1 MDNISQVLE
10 QLGAWQAATAGIRS
24 LFMSDLVM
32 LGEIPSPTYGEA
44 PRIEFI
50 LNRFF
55 EAGLDRCSTDE
66 KGNGI
71 AFLPGT
77 QGHQTILVT
86 AHADTLVTESKD
98 QSIEVHENR
107 MIGPFVGDNCI
118 ALAAMTHLPGLMQTL
133 QVKLKSNLVLLA
145 STRALG
151 RGNLD
156 GIRHFLSRGSIR
168 CDTGLCLESVQ
179 LGRLNYACM
188 GMLRAE
194 IHCQL
199 PDQYNWAQYGAS
211 GTIIPMADVVMRISR
226 IPLPKRPLTTI
237 IMGKMDGGIAHNN
250 IAREIILGFEVRS
263 ESTEILRELREK
275 IEDITEETSA
285 QSGTRITLDVLSQR
299 DPGGLDIGHP
309 LVKKGRAVLSA
320 LGLQPML
327 YPTTSQL
334 SALRD
339 AGIPG
344 LTIAITTGERRNDL
358 DEIDESVA
366 IDPMT
371 TGLTQL
377 AGILAAMDEGVG
389 A

>member
-1 MDNISQVLE
+1 METLAQILE
-10 QLGAWQAATAGIRS
+10 HFPAWLKAALDARS

-55 EAGLDRCSTDE
+55 EAGLDRCSTDT

-71 AFLPGT
+71 GFLPGT
-77 QGHQTILVT
+77 HGRQTILVA
-86 AHADTLVTESKD
+86 AHADTLVTDCKD
-98 QSIEVHENR
+98 QSIEIRENR

-118 ALAAMTHLPGLMQTL
+118 ALAALTHLPTLLQNL
-133 QVKLKSNLVLLA
+133 QVRLKSNVILLA

-151 RGNLD
+151 RGNLE
-156 GIRHFLSRGSIR
+156 GIRHFLTHGNIR
-168 CDTGLCLESVQ
+168 CDSGLCLESVQ
-179 LGRLNYACM
+179 LGRMNYACM
-188 GMLRAE
+188 GMMRAE

-199 PDQYNWAQYGAS
+199 PDPYNWAQFGAT
-211 GTIIPMADVVMRISR
+211 GTIIPVADVVMRISR

-237 IMGKMDGGIAHNN
+237 IMGRLNGGIAHNN
-250 IAREIILGFEVRS
+250 IAREVTLGFEIRS
-263 ESTEILRELREK
+263 ESGDILRELKER
-275 IEDITEETSA
+275 IEDIAEETSA
-285 QSGTRITLDVLSQR
+285 QSGTRITLDILSQR

-309 LVKKGRAVLSA
+309 LVKKGRSVLSA
-320 LGLQPML
+320 LGIPPLL

-344 LTIAITTGERRNDL
+344 LTIGITTGERRNDL

-366 IDPMT
+366 IEPMT

-377 AGILAAMDEGVG
+377 VGILAAMDEGVT